1 MIQLSN
7 ILNESIIVTGSF
19 LKQMKEFENS
29 VMSGWNSKKKLWYP
43 HKSVEGGA
51 KTIAYGHKIQ
61 SGEDFSKGIT
71 DKYATKL
78 LMKDIGNA
86 IYKIKKVLDIDINSL
101 PRYVQQA
108 LVNAMFRGE
117 LKSTH
122 RTVELMKQNKWQEAA
137 KEYINHNEYRSGDSG
152 VKERMKWNYDKFK
165 YYADS
170 IATYTVQPG
179 DTLSS
184 IAAKQPKGITIFT
197 IAKANGINPDTPIKP
212 GQKLKLR

>member
-1 MIQLSN
+1 MIRLSN
-7 ILNESIIVTGSF
+7 ILNESIIATGSF
-19 LKQMKEFENS
+19 LKLMKQFENS

-51 KTIAYGHKIQ
+51 KTIAYGHKIR

-71 DKYATKL
+71 EKYATSL
-78 LMKDIGNA
+78 LIKDIDKA
-86 IYKIKKVLDIDINSL
+86 IYKIKNVLSIDIDSL
-101 PRYVQQA
+101 PRYVRQA

-122 RTVELMKQNKWQEAA
+122 KTVNLMNQNKWQEAA
-137 KEYINHNEYRSGDSG
+137 KEYINHNEYKKGDPG
-152 VKERMKWNYDKFK
+152 VKTRMGWNYGKFK

-170 IATYTVQPG
+170 LKVYIVQDG

-184 IAAKQPKGITIFT
+184 IASKQPKGITMLT
-197 IAKANGINPDTPIKP
+197 IAKANGINIDTPIKP